1 MNKINVVYLTQEGFD
16 NIIAELKILKEV
28 KRPELSERLKEAI
41 SQGDLSENADYIK
54 SKEDQGFLEGRIQDL
69 EAKIT
74 NVEIIKKKANKDG
87 VIDIG
92 STVTF
97 KQGRSEPKTY
107 LVVGATE
114 ANPRDGKISNESPV
128 GLKLIG
134 AKKGESVSVQT
145 PGGLIKIN
153 ILKVE

>member
-1 MNKINVVYLTQEGFD
+1 MVNPHIVYLTQEGYD
-16 NIIAELKILKEV
+16 KILIELKNLKEV
-28 KRPELSERLKEAI
+28 KRPELAERLKEAI

-74 NVEIIKKKANKDG
+74 NVHIIEKKKSNG
-87 VIDIG
+87 TVEIG

-97 KQGRSEPKTY
+97 KQGRKDPKTFQ
-107 LVVGATE
+107 VVGATE

-128 GLKLIG
+128 GSKLLG
-134 AKKGESVSVQT
+134 AKEGDSISVQT
-145 PGGLIKIN
+145 PAGIMKIN